1 MSIESRVEAGGR
13 WVLRSPLWT
22 GLAVTLFFVL
32 PTLVIPGVPLWV
44 SAALA
49 VTLGPPII
57 AGLYVVY
64 GTYRWLIGES
74 ATDSDPT
81 DGEPTDPID
90 RLKHRYA
97 NGEIDESTFERRLET
112 LLETDDLARTVN
124 SRLQERDER
133 DRAEVDLER
142 RR

>member
-1 MSIESRVEAGGR
+1 MSIESRIEAGGR

-44 SAALA
+44 SAMLA

-57 AGLYVVY
+57 VGLYVIY
-64 GTYRWLIGES
+64 GLYRRLFGSTDDARES
-74 ATDSDPT
+74 TET
-81 DGEPTDPID
+81 EPVDPID

-97 NGEIDESTFERRLET
+97 RGEIDESTFERRLEALVETET
-112 LLETDDLARTVN
+112 LTRELE
-124 SRLQERDER
+124 ER
-133 DRAEVDLER
+133 DRTEVELEGR
-142 RR
+142 R

>member
-1 MSIESRVEAGGR
+1 MSIESRIEAGGR

-44 SAALA
+44 SAMLA

-57 AGLYVVY
+57 VGLYVIY
-64 GTYRWLIGES
+64 GLYRRLFGSTDDARES
-74 ATDSDPT
+74 TET
-81 DGEPTDPID
+81 EPVDPID

-97 NGEIDESTFERRLET
+97 RGEIDESTFERRLEALVETET
-112 LLETDDLARTVN
+112 LTRELE
-124 SRLQERDER
+124 ER
-133 DRAEVDLER
+133 DRTEVELEGQR
-142 RR
+142 

>member
-1 MSIESRVEAGGR
+1 MSLESRIEAGGR

-57 AGLYVVY
+57 VGLYVIY
-64 GTYRWLIGES
+64 GLYRRLFG
-74 ATDSDPT
+74 ATNEDP
-81 DGEPTDPID
+81 EPADEPVDPVD
-90 RLKHRYA
+90 RLKDRYA
-97 NGEIDESTFERRLET
+97 RGEIDESTFERRLEA
-112 LLETDDLARTVN
+112 LIETERLASELAERNRT
-124 SRLQERDER
+124 
-133 DRAEVDLER
+133 EVDLER
-142 RR
+142 QR

>member
-1 MSIESRVEAGGR
+1 MSIESRIEAGGR

-44 SAALA
+44 SAMLA

-57 AGLYVVY
+57 VGLYVIY
-64 GTYRWLIGES
+64 GLYRRLFGSTDDARES
-74 ATDSDPT
+74 TETESV
-81 DGEPTDPID
+81 DPID

-97 NGEIDESTFERRLET
+97 RGEIDESTFERRLEALVETET
-112 LLETDDLARTVN
+112 LTRELA
-124 SRLQERDER
+124 ER
-133 DRAEVDLER
+133 DRTEVELEGR
-142 RR
+142 R

>member
-1 MSIESRVEAGGR
+1 MSIESRIEAGGR

-44 SAALA
+44 SAMLA

-57 AGLYVVY
+57 VGLYVIY
-64 GTYRWLIGES
+64 GLYRRLFGSTDDARES
-74 ATDSDPT
+74 TET
-81 DGEPTDPID
+81 EPVDPID

-97 NGEIDESTFERRLET
+97 RGEIDESTFERRLEALVETET
-112 LLETDDLARTVN
+112 LTRELA
-124 SRLQERDER
+124 ER
-133 DRAEVDLER
+133 DRTEVELEGR
-142 RR
+142 R

>member
-13 WVLRSPLWT
+13 WVLQSPLWT
-22 GLAVTLFFVL
+22 GVAVTLFFVL

-57 AGLYVVY
+57 VGLYVIY
-64 GTYRWLIGES
+64 GTYRWLVDAPDADTES
-74 ATDSDPT
+74 VD
-81 DGEPTDPID
+81 EPTDPVD

-97 NGEIDESTFERRLET
+97 RGEIDESTFERRLET
-112 LLETDDLARTVN
+112 LLETDELTRELDR
-124 SRLQERDER
+124 R
-133 DRAEVDLER
+133 DRIEVDFER
-142 RR
+142 RQ